1 MENDGEEYGNLWD
14 VRCAIVTKT
23 EGIFVKYAKWKK
35 DKKGVIMILN
45 LFTLKGEYRIVD
57 KGREY

>member
-1 MENDGEEYGNLWD
+1 MKNDGEEYGNLWY

-35 DKKGVIMILN
+35 DKKGDIMIL
-45 LFTLKGEYRIVD
+45 K
-57 KGREY
+57 